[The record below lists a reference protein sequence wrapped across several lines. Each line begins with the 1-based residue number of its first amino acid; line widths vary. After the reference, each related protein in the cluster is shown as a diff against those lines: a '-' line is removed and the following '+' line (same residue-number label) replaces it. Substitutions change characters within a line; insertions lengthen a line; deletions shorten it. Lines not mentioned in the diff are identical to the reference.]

1 LQFEFALQ
9 RRFATEIGSLL
20 LRTEFTQ
27 KAGVLAV
34 AGREL
39 LGKVL
44 LAGSSILARLCITLD
59 LAVGQDTFLD
69 WNRQRFNQRS

>member
-1 LQFEFALQ
+1 
-9 RRFATEIGSLL
+9 
-20 LRTEFTQ
+20 
-27 KAGVLAV
+27 VLAV

-69 WNRQRFNQRS
+69 WNQRS